1 MYIVKVLNPITLPNS
16 PSLLLLNDHHVFPP
30 NSRPKDII
38 ITNPLALPQLPAR
51 LLSFLLLLLFLGRQH
66 WEMQFLANDEFDIG
80 Q

>member
-1 MYIVKVLNPITLPNS
+1 MYIVKILNPITLPNS

-38 ITNPLALPQLPAR
+38 ITNPLLFPQFPTR
-51 LLSFLLLLLFLGRQH
+51 LLYFLLLLLLLRRQH
-66 WEMQFLANDEFDIG
+66 WEMQLLANDEFDIG